1 MPGSGILSPLMI
13 ASTSDQR
20 FSGAQALLNY
30 GFSLYTLVDVT
41 PEQVLPAL
49 PVTLGSSDFVQPVL
63 GEGSELL
70 LEKTVAADLSQ
81 QVLLPESLKAP
92 IQAGEELGQL
102 LVTSG
107 GETVA
112 AIPIVAGE
120 AVERLGYGQILVNFL
135 KTAFLMEPFHG

>member
-1 MPGSGILSPLMI
+1 M
-13 ASTSDQR
+13 
-20 FSGAQALLNY
+20 
-30 GFSLYTLVDVT
+30 
-41 PEQVLPAL
+41 
-49 PVTLGSSDFVQPVL
+49 
-63 GEGSELL
+63 
-70 LEKTVAADLSQ
+70 
-81 QVLLPESLKAP
+81 LLPESLKAP